1 MRLELH
7 PPRDWIAELL
17 EARGDLTIAEL
28 HLKSDSPGEKASA
41 LAVLLDAPIAANSVT
56 VGDTVVKFVDGG
68 PQGRP
73 ELYAELFV

>member
-1 MRLELH
+1 
-7 PPRDWIAELL
+7 
-17 EARGDLTIAEL
+17 
-28 HLKSDSPGEKASA
+28 
-41 LAVLLDAPIAANSVT
+41 VLLDAPIAANTVT